1 MKKLV
6 RKTAKKP
13 VGKAVGRPVRKTA
26 KKVADKAAK
35 GSAKKPPLMSD
46 VTRKFAKANGL
57 PQTYA
62 SMLLL
67 GYVFSV
73 AMEKA
78 LEVEVKA
85 GRDVDDVRA
94 EWRDLK
100 RSIKQNFS
108 KGPMSKLK
116 VKPSEIPEIA
126 EMIKQYESELAG
138 LAVGAGKKRRR

>member
-6 RKTAKKP
+6 RKATKKP
-13 VGKAVGRPVRKTA
+13 VGKAA
-26 KKVADKAAK
+26 KKVAGKAAK
-35 GSAKKPPLMSD
+35 GSVKKPPLMSD

-116 VKPSEIPEIA
+116 VKPSEIPEI
-126 EMIKQYESELAG
+126 EEILKQYESELAG